1 MRLAGRLHLLWW
13 RLRLQARKSSLLR
26 ELVRRIR
33 GMMPDT
39 RERHLKGE
47 VEFWRKW
54 MATEGLSWPEDYR
67 RRMDPS
73 LPIEPYLAA
82 VIDRLPGES
91 IDLLDVGAGP
101 LTAVGKLHSTKSVRI
116 TATDVLAPEYNEL
129 LDEFGIVPI
138 VRTQFAE
145 AEKLRSSLGERQF
158 DIVHAV
164 NSLDHSADPVA
175 GIEEMLAMVRAGGFI
190 VLLHEEN
197 EGMNELYFALH
208 KWDFSS
214 RAGHFL
220 ISGPGPRGGTRDVT
234 ELLSGRGDVDCS
246 VDDGNILVVI
256 QKL

>member
-1 MRLAGRLHLLWW
+1 
-13 RLRLQARKSSLLR
+13 
-26 ELVRRIR
+26 
-33 GMMPDT
+33 MMPDT

-73 LPIEPYLAA
+73 LAVEPYLGA
-82 VIDRLPGES
+82 VIDRLPGDS
-91 IDLLDVGAGP
+91 VNLLDVGAGP
-101 LTAVGKLHSTKSVRI
+101 LTAVGKLHPTKSVRI
-116 TATDVLAPEYNEL
+116 TATDVLATEYNAL
-129 LDEFGIVPI
+129 LDEFGIVPL

-145 AEKLRSSLGERQF
+145 AEKLRSSLGPRQF

-175 GIEEMLAMVRAGGFI
+175 GIEEMLAMVRVGGFI

-197 EGMNELYFALH
+197 EGSNELYFALH

-234 ELLSGRGDVDCS
+234 QLLSGRAHVECT
-246 VDDGNILVVI
+246 VDDGNILVVA

>member
-82 VIDRLPGES
+82 VIDRLPRQS
-91 IDLLDVGAGP
+91 IDLLDVGSGP
-101 LTAVGKLHSTKSVRI
+101 LSAVGKLHSTKSVRI